1 MSTNSRDERVWVVSW
16 WCVEAM
22 QVVEASK
29 NLGRT
34 LRKLSLPI
42 LPVHDAR
49 SCASLQISAHAR
61 ILAQRRRTLQQGASW
76 SSK

>member
-49 SCASLQISAHAR
+49 SCASLQITRVRAYFLRSGDKVCQA
-61 ILAQRRRTLQQGASW
+61 ASW